1 MTTYEKAI
9 YDIVQSS
16 CEHLTVAQVYEI
28 LKRAYP
34 NVALAT
40 VYNNLNKL
48 WELGFIRKLA
58 IEGSPDRFDRTHRHD
73 HLVCRSCG
81 AVSDIGLDDLT
92 SSLHRQLEAA
102 GIEPAGPEDTGLTYD
117 LKVYYLCPACRAAQ
131 SASAQPAR

>member
-9 YDIVQSS
+9 YDIVQTS

-28 LKRAYP
+28 LRQDYP

-48 WELGFIRKLA
+48 WEQGLIRKLA
-58 IEGSPDRFDRTHRHD
+58 IEGSPDRFDRTRRHD

-81 AVSDIGLDDLT
+81 TVSDIGLEDLT
-92 SSLHRQLEAA
+92 ASLRRQLADA
-102 GIEPAGPEDTGLTYD
+102 GVEQDGLAGAGPTYD
-117 LKVYYLCPACRAAQ
+117 LKVYYLCPACRGT
-131 SASAQPAR
+131 QPEANGNNR